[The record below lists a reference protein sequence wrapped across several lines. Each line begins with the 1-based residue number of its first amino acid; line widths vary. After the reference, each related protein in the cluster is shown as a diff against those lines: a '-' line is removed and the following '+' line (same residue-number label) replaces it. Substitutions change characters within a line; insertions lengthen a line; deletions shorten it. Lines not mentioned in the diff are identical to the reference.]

1 MGRISRCDKLTEIDR
16 LRLIGRIA
24 EGVPWRQLECE
35 FKIPFASIIEWSGR
49 NGYVR
54 TPTSV
59 KRIIVET
66 LLAEHESKHISEKN
80 SKRFEGQPEK
90 NSKQTEQKAAHKCT
104 TGSLEAAAQEDVRD
118 MRIGLGAARLA
129 LQVSALGLKSML
141 EINDTDPRS
150 TKLWS
155 ECVAINVNT
164 IRKIRGLDDTTAA
177 ANITIANPRSFD

>member
-49 NGYVR
+49 NGHGR
-54 TPTSV
+54 TSA
-59 KRIIVET
+59 KRLWVESEM
-66 LLAEHESKHISEKN
+66 AKPERFSEKKT
-80 SKRFEGQPEK
+80 KRFEGESEK
-90 NSKQTEQKAAHKCT
+90 NSKQTEQKAAHKGM
-104 TGSLEAAAQEDVRD
+104 TGSLESAAREDVRD
-118 MRIGLGAARLA
+118 MRLGLQSARLA

-155 ECVAINVNT
+155 ECIAINVNT
-164 IRKIRGLDDTTAA
+164 IRKIRGLDDTTTT